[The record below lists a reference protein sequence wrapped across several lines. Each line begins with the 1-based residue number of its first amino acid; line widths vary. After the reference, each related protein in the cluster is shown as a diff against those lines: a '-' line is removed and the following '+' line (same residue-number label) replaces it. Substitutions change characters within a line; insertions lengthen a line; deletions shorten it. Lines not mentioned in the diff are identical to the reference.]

1 MVKRVHLVRHGHHGQ
16 LGRLCGRMSGVALD
30 DLGQAQMRACA
41 AVLAPAPDLIES
53 SPRLRTRQSA
63 LFLAA
68 HFRLPVRTV
77 AAFDELDVGDWTGSS
92 FEQLDSDPR
101 WRQWNARRGS
111 TRPPRGESMAEL
123 QRRVVQHLE
132 TLRRDGSDSVV
143 AIVSHAE
150 PIRAALLHYAGV
162 SVDDF
167 SAVPVE
173 PASISTLATSHD
185 GFLIEQINRQVPL

>member
-1 MVKRVHLVRHGHHGQ
+1 
-16 LGRLCGRMSGVALD
+16 MSGVALD
-30 DLGQAQMRACA
+30 GLGQTQMLACA
-41 AVLAPAPDLIES
+41 AMMAPAPDLIES

-63 LFLAA
+63 LFLAS

-77 AAFDELDVGDWTGSS
+77 AAFDELDVGDWTGTS
-92 FEQLDSDPR
+92 FAELDRDPR

-132 TLRRDGSDSVV
+132 SLRRDGTGSVV

-162 SVDDF
+162 PVDDF
-167 SAVPVE
+167 ASIPVE
-173 PASISTLATSHD
+173 TASISTLAADQS
-185 GFLIEQINRQVPL
+185 GFLIEQINQQVSL